1 MRIVLHTPRWGFDE
15 SAARDGYESPFREDM
30 PDVIVVET
38 ATVCEGHLGLPQH
51 PLPKDSMD
59 VWMDMEIRFTDE
71 HGRSL
76 FKAKFPHELCLNFL
90 WCELTSYEEQAATNK
105 DNETAYFSP
114 TEPYG
119 RMESTAS
126 GDVACV
132 VWAFDAYHYLEDRS
146 SFGFSGF
153 YIGGLMDKDQ
163 YCQFVKALQDETAQ
177 AWQALFAKRTQTSV

>member
-1 MRIVLHTPRWGFDE
+1 MRIVLHTPRWGFEE

-30 PDVIVVET
+30 PEVIVVET
-38 ATVCEGHLGLPQH
+38 EMVCESHLSLPQH

-59 VWMDMEIRFTDE
+59 VWMDMEIRFTDVQ
-71 HGRSL
+71 GRSL
-76 FKAKFPHELCLNFL
+76 FKAKFPHELCLNFT
-90 WCELTSYEEQAATNK
+90 WDELTSYEEQVSSNK
-105 DNETAYFSP
+105 DEETAYFSP

-132 VWAFDAYHYLEDRS
+132 VWAFDAYHYLKDRS
-146 SFGFSGF
+146 SFVFSGF

-163 YCQFVKALQDETAQ
+163 YFQFVKALQDETAQ
-177 AWQALFAKRTQTSV
+177 AWQALFAKRTQ